1 MRCIYC
7 NKTVIKKG
15 KRKGIQK
22 YQCKA
27 CKRYQQA
34 VYTKQRI
41 AKEDYTWTHKLN
53 NEGNGISNI
62 ARLLEISKSSVQRII
77 IRTALS
83 IKMPVF
89 KEEGQSYQVDELRTY
104 CGNKGNECWIIYAIN
119 PKTGKVIASAFGRR
133 TKENI
138 KKVIDK
144 LLVLN
149 SKRIYTDGLNIYPTL
164 IPKAIHRVFE
174 YCTNNIERHNLT
186 LRTHLKR
193 LCRKTICFTKSIF
206 MLECCV
212 SLYFVK
218 QQQVMTA

>member
-7 NKTVIKKG
+7 NETVIKKG

-27 CKRYQQA
+27 CKCYQQA

-41 AKEDYTWTHKLN
+41 NMEKYHDVKRLN

-62 ARLLEISKSSVQRII
+62 ARLLEISKSSVQRVI
-77 IRTALS
+77 IRIASALQMS
-83 IKMPVF
+83 VY
-89 KEEGQSYQVDELRTY
+89 EETGQCYQVDELRTY
-104 CGNKGNECWIIYAIN
+104 CGNKGNECWVMYGIN

-144 LLVLN
+144 LLTFN
-149 SKRIYTDGLNIYPTL
+149 PKRIYTDGLNIYPAL

-174 YCTNNIERHNLT
+174 YCTNNIERYNLT

-206 MLECCV
+206 MLEYCV

-218 QQQVMTA
+218 